1 MPKIPK
7 CLFEDTFSLCQNNF
21 QSFSMKDKVSVQFPS
36 VPAQSHRADVTF
48 ASAPT
53 STHNP
58 MTGHR
63 QWGSSSES
71 HGHACI
77 PLFPLCRIMFND
89 SEIMKHDTRLEQ
101 ILQHLSKWIMKRGFD
116 SSLAAAAL
124 TPAWCHLLSWKRSSF
139 ALGQVRRLKDL
150 NMWRQVIIINS
161 CWKFSCSTC
170 HGKAISTGLF
180 KNSFYTSSFPPVP
193 DRGNNLLNDF

>member
-1 MPKIPK
+1 MPKIPRAYLK
-7 CLFEDTFSLCQNNF
+7 TLSAFVKTTFTRFPMRDNI
-21 QSFSMKDKVSVQFPS
+21 SVQFPS
-36 VPAQSHRADVTF
+36 VPAQSHCADVTL
-48 ASAPT
+48 AAAPT

-63 QWGSSSES
+63 HWGSSSES

-101 ILQHLSKWIMKRGFD
+101 ILQHLSIWIMKRGFD

-139 ALGQVRRLKDL
+139 ALGQDLKTWICESKSL
-150 NMWRQVIIINS
+150 S
-161 CWKFSCSTC
+161 
-170 HGKAISTGLF
+170 
-180 KNSFYTSSFPPVP
+180 
-193 DRGNNLLNDF
+193 